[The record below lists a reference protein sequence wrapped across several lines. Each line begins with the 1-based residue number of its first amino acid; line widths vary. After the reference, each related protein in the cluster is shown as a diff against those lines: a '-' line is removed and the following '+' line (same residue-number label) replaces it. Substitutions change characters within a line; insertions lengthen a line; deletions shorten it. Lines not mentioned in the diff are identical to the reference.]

1 VSAEA
6 VAAAEAAAAALLADE
21 EKSAASTSSGRRRR
35 RAKLPPADASAH
47 PAGGSQGEGDAQET
61 HPPGDTAASTQFEP
75 ASSTCEASGE
85 GSSSGEDPR
94 EAADF
99 ALREAVSSGVL
110 ERVAEAVETLRD
122 VAGAEAVAEARAALR
137 KLRDKA
143 RKGKAKARKR
153 DEALGELQDLLGAAQ
168 AGGGG
173 CTAAELEAAA
183 GKAEA
188 TCRQEAAEAV
198 AEARAAAAEL
208 RAAEKAAALERQEE
222 GVVEQVARMS
232 LGAGEGSGQASRQAA
247 GCERAL
253 DEYTCVVCLEKP
265 KNVLLLPCRHTC
277 LCEECAGAQRWE
289 RCPVCREVVETTRRI
304 FI

>member
-222 GVVEQVARMS
+222 GVVEQVATMS
-232 LGAGEGSGQASRQAA
+232 LGRQASRQ
-247 GCERAL
+247 GPGVEQTL
-253 DEYTCVVCLEKP
+253 DTYMCVVCLEKP
-265 KNVLLLPCRHTC
+265 KSVVLLPCRHSC
-277 LCEECAGAQRWE
+277 LCEECAEAQQWE
-289 RCPVCREVVETTRRI
+289 RCPLCREVVEDTIRT